1 MIKKIQERIDNFQ
14 GTDEKDKIKF
24 EHIIKNMGAISSN
37 HLKNIATLPKQKWED
52 EKEFTHWDDRIKT
65 YFLIYVDLIGKAVD
79 ETMTSYFGDIKNV
92 FGTLVKTKN
101 GYSYTKKKCPKVP
114 FHSDCLQIALYSKVL
129 PTHTPFLTYA
139 SDSDYTIFTPDNYI
153 ELSKENLEHYYNE
166 LILYQKCWE
175 KKLELANGDMKTLAL
190 LCKPDFSEIRKNGFW
205 WKGISP
211 DIIER
216 FRGYYE

>member
-1 MIKKIQERIDNFQ
+1 MIKKIQERIDNFK

-65 YFLIYVDLIGKAVD
+65 YFLCYVDLIGKAVD
-79 ETMTSYFGDIKNV
+79 EAMTSYFGDIKNV

-139 SDSDYTIFTPDNYI
+139 SDCDHIIFTPDNCE
-153 ELSKENLEHYYNE
+153 ELQKNNLEKYYNE
-166 LILYQKCWE
+166 LVLYQRCWE
-175 KKLELANGDMKTLAL
+175 TKLELANGDIKTLAK

-211 DIIER
+211 DIIKR
-216 FRGYYE
+216 FKGYYE